1 MDELLKF
8 NELLAESARRH
19 DHLCPRQVIGV
30 RMGMLAG
37 KLLQLD
43 LPQTNKRLFTFLET
57 DGCFADGVTVS
68 TGCTLGHRTLRL
80 FDYGKAAATF
90 VDTETEQAVRIAPS
104 HKLRGLA
111 VQMTPD
117 AKSHWHAQLAAYQ
130 HILDEMMF
138 DIAWVTL
145 DLSMTEIISLHGV
158 RVNCTS
164 CGEEIINQREVIV
177 NGQPFCRACAGDS
190 YYHSQQN
197 VSLIEGVK
205 RDLRNISQPI
215 SAP

>member
-1 MDELLKF
+1 MDDLHKF

-37 KLLQLD
+37 KLLHLD
-43 LPQTNKRLFTFLET
+43 LPQTHKRLFTFLET

-104 HKLRGLA
+104 HKLRALA
-111 VQMTPD
+111 AQMIPD
-117 AKSHWHAQLAAYQ
+117 AKSHWRAQLAAYQ

-138 DIAWVTL
+138 DVTWVTL
-145 DLSMTEIISLHGV
+145 DLSMTDIISQHGL
-158 RVNCTS
+158 RVNCTACS
-164 CGEEIINQREVIV
+164 EEIINQREVIV
-177 NGQPFCRACAGDS
+177 NGQPLCRACAGAS
-190 YYHSQQN
+190 YYHPNLQS
-197 VSLIEGVK
+197 SLVNTFETVLETNHRVIK
-205 RDLRNISQPI
+205 
-215 SAP
+215 